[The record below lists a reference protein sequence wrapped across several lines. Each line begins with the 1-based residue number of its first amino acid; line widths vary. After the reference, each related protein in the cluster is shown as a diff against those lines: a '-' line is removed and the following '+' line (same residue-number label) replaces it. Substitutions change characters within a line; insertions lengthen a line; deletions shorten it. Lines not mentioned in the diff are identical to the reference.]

1 MKISER
7 WLRAY
12 VDPPISTTE
21 LSDRMTMA
29 GLEVEAAEPAAPP
42 FQGVVV
48 AEICAFERH
57 PDADRL
63 NVCQVDAGERDANG
77 GQRLRQIVCG
87 APNVAIGMK
96 VPCALPGAL
105 LPGAVAIGEAKMR
118 GVTSL
123 GMLCSA
129 RELGLSTDHGGLL
142 ALDGTLVNGQDIRE
156 ALALDDTVFELKL
169 TPNRADCLSMVGVAR
184 EVSAL
189 TGAPIQLPTRPAVI
203 PTLTDRLAVRIE
215 APDLCGRFSG
225 RVIRGVNARAETP
238 DWMRSRLERAGQRS
252 ISALVDLSNY
262 VMLEL
267 GRPTHVFDL
276 NKLGDASQ
284 GLTVRWA
291 HADESLTLLNG
302 QTVKLA
308 SDVGVIAA
316 SEGPESLAGIM
327 GGEAAAV
334 SLDTT
339 DIYVEAA
346 FWWPTAIAGRARR
359 FNFVTDAGH
368 RFERGVDAQTTVE
381 HLDYLSALIL
391 EICGGQ
397 AGPIDDQ
404 ITALPE
410 RPPVTMRVARANRI
424 LGLSLNQNDCAA
436 VFDRLGF
443 AWTANGATTND
454 ALSEATITVVPP
466 SWRFDLAIEEDLIE
480 EVARIRGFDS
490 LPLRA
495 PLAPANLAA
504 VPGERRTLLNLK
516 RALAA
521 RDYQEIINFSFVS
534 SAGEQA
540 LGLSQGI
547 RLLNPIAEPLDVMRT
562 TLIGG
567 LLETLQRNLNR
578 SAQRVRLFE
587 AGRVFLRV
595 PGKAGDAFEVAGVE
609 QPMRIAA
616 LAFGDSGEPQW
627 GLPSRTVDFYD
638 AKADLEV
645 LLGVNGPNGAFV
657 SDALTF
663 NPRTFEPV
671 TSAGLTS
678 ESPGGASAESIGTAL
693 HPGRSARVHLHGQPL
708 GWIGE
713 LHPRLVSSLDLP
725 RAPIVFELDVEPLLA
740 VSVVKPHEPSK
751 FPQVVRDLA
760 LVVGRDCSAQ
770 SLLSQLR
777 ESIEAVVPDLLQ
789 SCWPFDEYRGKGL
802 ENNEKS
808 LAFRFVFQDNS
819 RTLNDEEID
828 RALRNAIAAAA
839 QHCGARL
846 RG

>member
-21 LSDRMTMA
+21 LSDRLTMA

-63 NVCQVDAGERDANG
+63 NVCQVDAGERDGNG

-142 ALDGTLVNGQDIRE
+142 ALDVALVNGQDIRE

-225 RVIRGVNARAETP
+225 RVIRGVNARAATP
-238 DWMRSRLERAGQRS
+238 DWIRSRLERAGQRS

-308 SDVGVIAA
+308 PDVGVIAA

-595 PGKAGDAFEVAGVE
+595 PGKAGDAFEVAGIE
-609 QPMRIAA
+609 QPLRIAA

-645 LLGVNGPNGAFV
+645 LVGANGPHGSFA
-657 SDALTF
+657 SDAL
-663 NPRTFEPV
+663 TFEPV
-671 TSAGLTS
+671 TSAALTS
-678 ESPGGASAESIGTAL
+678 ESPGGGSAESIGTAL
-693 HPGRSARVHLHGQPL
+693 HPGRSARVHLHGQPV

-713 LHPRLVSSLDLP
+713 LHPRLTSSLDLP

-777 ESIEAVVPDLLQ
+777 ESIEAVVPGLLQ

-819 RTLNDEEID
+819 RTLNDEEIE
-828 RALRNAIAAAA
+828 RALRDAIAAAA

>member
-308 SDVGVIAA
+308 PDVGVIAA

-663 NPRTFEPV
+663 NPLTFEPV

-693 HPGRSARVHLHGQPL
+693 HPGRSARVNLHGQPV

>member
-21 LSDRMTMA
+21 LSDRLTMA

-142 ALDGTLVNGQDIRE
+142 ALDGALVNGQDIRE

-203 PTLTDRLAVRIE
+203 PTLTDRLPVRIE

-308 SDVGVIAA
+308 PDVGVIAA

-663 NPRTFEPV
+663 NPLTFEPV

>member
-21 LSDRMTMA
+21 LSDRLTMA
-29 GLEVEAAEPAAPP
+29 GLEVEAAEPAAPS
-42 FQGVVV
+42 FHGVVV
-48 AEICAFERH
+48 AEICSFERH

-63 NVCQVDAGERDANG
+63 NVCQVDAGERNAKGDK
-77 GQRLRQIVCG
+77 RLRQIVCG
-87 APNVAIGMK
+87 APNVTAGMK
-96 VPCALPGAL
+96 VPCALPGAV
-105 LPGAVAIGEAKMR
+105 LPGAVAIGEATMR

-142 ALDGTLVNGQDIRE
+142 ALDGALANGQDIRE

-169 TPNRADCLSMVGVAR
+169 TPNRADCLSVVGVAR

-189 TGAPIQLPTRPAVI
+189 TGAPIRVPNRPAVI
-203 PTLTDRLAVRIE
+203 PTLNDRLPVSIE

-225 RVIRGVNARAETP
+225 RIIRGVNARATTP
-238 DWMRSRLERAGQRS
+238 DWIRSRLERAGQRS

-276 NKLGDASQ
+276 GKLGDASQ
-284 GLTVRWA
+284 GLKVRWA
-291 HADESLTLLNG
+291 HADELLTLLNG
-302 QTVKLA
+302 QIVKLA
-308 SDVGVIAA
+308 PDVGVIAA

-327 GGEAAAV
+327 GGESAAV

-381 HLDYLSALIL
+381 QLDYLSALIL

-424 LGLSLNQNDCAA
+424 LGLSLSQNDCAA

-443 AWTANGATTND
+443 AWTANDATSDGAMP
-454 ALSEATITVVPP
+454 EAAITVVPP
-466 SWRFDLAIEEDLIE
+466 SWRFDLTIEEDLIE

-495 PLAPANLAA
+495 PLAPAKLAS
-504 VPGERRTLLNLK
+504 VPGEQRTLLHLK

-578 SAQRVRLFE
+578 SVQRVRLFE

-595 PGKAGDAFEVAGVE
+595 PGKSGDAFEVAGVD
-609 QPMRIAA
+609 QPLRIAA
-616 LAFGDSGEPQW
+616 LAFGDTTDPQW
-627 GLPSRTVDFYD
+627 GLPSRAVDFYD
-638 AKADLEV
+638 VKADLEV
-645 LLGVNGPNGAFV
+645 LVGADGPLGSLASN
-657 SDALTF
+657 AL
-663 NPRTFEPV
+663 TFEPV
-671 TSAGLTS
+671 TFAPQG
-678 ESPGGASAESIGTAL
+678 EADDAESIGSAL
-693 HPGRSARVHLHGQPL
+693 HPGRSARVLLHGQPI

-713 LHPRLVSSLDLP
+713 LHPRLTSSLDLP
-725 RAPIVFELDVEPLLA
+725 RAPIVFELDVEPLLS
-740 VSVVKPHEPSK
+740 VSVVKPREPSK

-770 SLLSQLR
+770 SLGSHLR
-777 ESIEAVVPDLLQ
+777 QAIEAAVPGLLQ

-819 RTLNDEEID
+819 RTLNDEEIE
-828 RALRNAIAAAA
+828 RALREAIAAVV

>member
-203 PTLTDRLAVRIE
+203 PALTDRLPVRIE

-308 SDVGVIAA
+308 PDVGVIAA

-663 NPRTFEPV
+663 NPLTFEPM

>member
-142 ALDGTLVNGQDIRE
+142 ALDGALVNGQDIRE

-203 PTLTDRLAVRIE
+203 PTLTDRLPVRIE

-308 SDVGVIAA
+308 PDVGVIAA

-587 AGRVFLRV
+587 SGRVFLRV
-595 PGKAGDAFEVAGVE
+595 PGKAGDAFEVAGIE

-663 NPRTFEPV
+663 NPLTFEPM

-819 RTLNDEEID
+819 RTLNDEEIE
-828 RALRNAIAAAA
+828 RALRDGIAAVA

>member
-29 GLEVEAAEPAAPP
+29 GLEVEAAVPAAPP

-203 PTLTDRLAVRIE
+203 PTLTDRLPVRIE

-308 SDVGVIAA
+308 PDVGVIAA

-587 AGRVFLRV
+587 AGRVFLHV

-663 NPRTFEPV
+663 NPLTFEPV

>member
-21 LSDRMTMA
+21 LSDRLTMA

-42 FQGVVV
+42 FHGVVV

-63 NVCQVDAGERDANG
+63 NVCQVDAGERNANG
-77 GQRLRQIVCG
+77 SVQLRQIVCG
-87 APNVAIGMK
+87 APNVALGMK
-96 VPCALPGAL
+96 VPCALPGAI

-142 ALDGTLVNGQDIRE
+142 ALDGALINGQDIRE

-189 TGAPIQLPTRPAVI
+189 TGASIQLPSRPSVI
-203 PTLTDRLAVRIE
+203 PTLSDRLAVRIE

-225 RVIRGVNARAETP
+225 RIIRGVNARAETP
-238 DWMRSRLERAGQRS
+238 AWIRSRLERAGQRS

-276 NKLGDASQ
+276 SKLGDASQ
-284 GLTVRWA
+284 GLSVRWA
-291 HADESLTLLNG
+291 HDSESLTLLNG
-302 QTVKLA
+302 QTVKLGP
-308 SDVGVIAA
+308 DVGVIAA

-346 FWWPTAIAGRARR
+346 FWWPTSIAGRARR

-391 EICGGQ
+391 EVCGGQ

-404 ITALPE
+404 ITSLPE

-424 LGLSLNQNDCAA
+424 LGLSLSHHDCVA

-443 AWTANGATTND
+443 AWSAT
-454 ALSEATITVVPP
+454 SEETITVIPP
-466 SWRFDLAIEEDLIE
+466 SWRFDLSIEEDLIE

-490 LPLRA
+490 LPLRS
-495 PLAPANLAA
+495 PLAPAKLAA
-504 VPGERRTLLNLK
+504 VPGEQRTLLHLK
-516 RALAA
+516 RVLAA

-534 SAGEQA
+534 SAGEKA
-540 LGLSQGI
+540 LGLLQGI
-547 RLLNPIAEPLDVMRT
+547 RLLNPIAEPLDVMRS

-595 PGKAGDAFEVAGVE
+595 PGKAGGTFEVAGVE
-609 QPMRIAA
+609 QPMRIAG
-616 LAFGDSGEPQW
+616 LAFGDAGEPQW

-645 LLGVNGPNGAFV
+645 LVGADSPYAAFACA
-657 SDALTF
+657 ALTF
-663 NPRTFEPV
+663 EPL
-671 TSAGLTS
+671 TSDSLTS
-678 ESPGGASAESIGTAL
+678 EPAGGSSAGSIGMAL
-693 HPGRSARVHLHGQPL
+693 HPGRSARVHLHGQPV

-713 LHPRLVSSLDLP
+713 LHPRLKSSLDLA
-725 RAPIVFELDVEPLLA
+725 RAPIVFEVDVEPLLA
-740 VSVVKPHEPSK
+740 VSVVRPHEPSK

-760 LVVGRDCSAQ
+760 LVVERDCSAQ
-770 SLLSQLR
+770 SLISHLR
-777 ESIEAVVPDLLQ
+777 QAIEAAVPGLLQ

-819 RTLNDEEID
+819 RTLNDDEIE
-828 RALRNAIAAAA
+828 RALRDAIAAAA

>member
-1 MKISER
+1 
-7 WLRAY
+7 
-12 VDPPISTTE
+12 
-21 LSDRMTMA
+21 
-29 GLEVEAAEPAAPP
+29 
-42 FQGVVV
+42 
-48 AEICAFERH
+48 
-57 PDADRL
+57 
-63 NVCQVDAGERDANG
+63 
-77 GQRLRQIVCG
+77 
-87 APNVAIGMK
+87 
-96 VPCALPGAL
+96 
-105 LPGAVAIGEAKMR
+105 
-118 GVTSL
+118 
-123 GMLCSA
+123 
-129 RELGLSTDHGGLL
+129 
-142 ALDGTLVNGQDIRE
+142 
-156 ALALDDTVFELKL
+156 
-169 TPNRADCLSMVGVAR
+169 
-184 EVSAL
+184 
-189 TGAPIQLPTRPAVI
+189 
-203 PTLTDRLAVRIE
+203 
-215 APDLCGRFSG
+215 
-225 RVIRGVNARAETP
+225 
-238 DWMRSRLERAGQRS
+238 
-252 ISALVDLSNY
+252 
-262 VMLEL
+262 
-267 GRPTHVFDL
+267 
-276 NKLGDASQ
+276 
-284 GLTVRWA
+284 
-291 HADESLTLLNG
+291 
-302 QTVKLA
+302 
-308 SDVGVIAA
+308 
-316 SEGPESLAGIM
+316 
-327 GGEAAAV
+327 
-334 SLDTT
+334 
-339 DIYVEAA
+339 
-346 FWWPTAIAGRARR
+346 
-359 FNFVTDAGH
+359 VTDAGH

-663 NPRTFEPV
+663 NPLAFEPV

>member
-21 LSDRMTMA
+21 LSDRLTMA

-42 FQGVVV
+42 FHGVVV

-77 GQRLRQIVCG
+77 TKRLRQIVCG
-87 APNVAIGMK
+87 APNVAAGMK

-142 ALDGTLVNGQDIRE
+142 ALDSALVNGQDIRE
-156 ALALDDTVFELKL
+156 ALALEDTVFELKL
-169 TPNRADCLSMVGVAR
+169 TPNRADCLSVVGVAR

-189 TGAPIQLPTRPAVI
+189 TGAPIQLPNRPAVI
-203 PTLTDRLAVRIE
+203 PTLSDRLPVRIE
-215 APDLCGRFSG
+215 ASDLCGRFSG
-225 RVIRGVNARAETP
+225 RIIRGVNARATTP
-238 DWMRSRLERAGQRS
+238 GWIRSRLERAGQRS

-276 NKLGDASQ
+276 SKLGDPSQ
-284 GLTVRWA
+284 GLTVRWGR
-291 HADESLTLLNG
+291 ADESLTLLNG
-302 QTVKLA
+302 QTVKLGP
-308 SDVGVIAA
+308 DVGVIAA

-404 ITALPE
+404 ITGLPE

-443 AWTANGATTND
+443 EWTATSD
-454 ALSEATITVVPP
+454 ATITVVPP
-466 SWRFDLAIEEDLIE
+466 SWRFDLTIEEDLIE

-495 PLAPANLAA
+495 PLAPATLAA
-504 VPGERRTLLNLK
+504 VPGERRTLLHLK

-534 SAGEQA
+534 SAGERA

-562 TLIGG
+562 TLVGG

-609 QPMRIAA
+609 QPLRIAA
-616 LAFGDSGEPQW
+616 LAFGDTGEPQW

-645 LLGVNGPNGAFV
+645 LVGSEGPLGVAAAN
-657 SDALTF
+657 ALTF
-663 NPRTFEPV
+663 EPL
-671 TSAGLTS
+671 TSALLAS
-678 ESPGGASAESIGTAL
+678 EPPGAASAESIGTAL
-693 HPGRSARVHLHGQPL
+693 HPGRSARVHLHGQPV

-713 LHPRLVSSLDLP
+713 LHPRLTSSLDLA
-725 RAPIVFELDVEPLLA
+725 RAPIVFELDVEPLLLA
-740 VSVVKPHEPSK
+740 SVVKPREPSK

-760 LVVGRDCSAQ
+760 LVVGRECSAQ
-770 SLLSQLR
+770 SLVSQLR
-777 ESIEAVVPDLLQ
+777 QAIEAAVPGLLQ

-819 RTLNDEEID
+819 RTLNDEEVE
-828 RALRNAIAAAA
+828 RAMRDAIAAAA
-839 QHCGARL
+839 QNCGARL

>member
-1 MKISER
+1 MKISEH

-12 VDPPISTTE
+12 VNPPISTTE
-21 LSDRMTMA
+21 LSDRLTMA

-42 FQGVVV
+42 FHGVVV
-48 AEICAFERH
+48 AEICTFERH

-77 GQRLRQIVCG
+77 SRVLRQIVCG
-87 APNVAIGMK
+87 APNVAVGMK

-118 GVTSL
+118 GVTSR

-142 ALDGTLVNGQDIRE
+142 ALDQTLRNGEDIRS

-169 TPNRADCLSMVGVAR
+169 TPNRADCLSVVGVAR

-189 TGAPIQLPTRPAVI
+189 TGSSIQLPTRATVI
-203 PTLTDRLAVRIE
+203 PTLPDRLPVRIE

-225 RVIRGVNARAETP
+225 RVIRGVNARAATP
-238 DWMRSRLERAGQRS
+238 DWIRSRLERAGQRS

-276 NKLGDASQ
+276 GKLGDPTL

-291 HADESLTLLNG
+291 YADETLTLLNG
-302 QTVKLA
+302 QSVKLA
-308 SDVGVIAA
+308 PDVGVIAA
-316 SEGPESLAGIM
+316 AEGPESLAGIM

-391 EICGGQ
+391 EVCGGQ

-404 ITALPE
+404 ITGLPE
-410 RPPVTMRVARANRI
+410 RPPVTLRVARANRI
-424 LGLSLNQNDCAA
+424 LGLALSQDDCAS

-443 AWTANGATTND
+443 AWTADGAAT
-454 ALSEATITVVPP
+454 EATITVVPP
-466 SWRFDLAIEEDLIE
+466 SWRFDLSIEEDLIE

-495 PLAPANLAA
+495 PLAPAKLAA

-516 RALAA
+516 RTLAA

-540 LGLSQGI
+540 LGLSRAI

-587 AGRVFLRV
+587 AGRVFLRA
-595 PGKAGDAFEVAGVE
+595 PGKPGDALEVAGVE
-609 QPMRIAA
+609 QPLRIAA
-616 LAFGDSGEPQW
+616 LAFGDTSDPQW

-638 AKADLEV
+638 AKADLEALV
-645 LLGVNGPNGAFV
+645 GVDGPLASAA

-663 NPRTFEPV
+663 EPLKPEL
-671 TSAGLTS
+671 STS
-678 ESPGGASAESIGTAL
+678 EKSVGASGDSIVSAL
-693 HPGRSARVHLHGQPL
+693 HPGRSARVHLHGQPV

-713 LHPRLVSSLDLP
+713 LHPRLTGALDLP

-740 VSVVKPHEPSK
+740 VSVVKPREPSK

-760 LVVGRDCSAQ
+760 LVVERDCPAQ
-770 SLLSQLR
+770 RLVSHLR
-777 ESIEAVVPDLLQ
+777 QAIEVAAPGLLQ

-819 RTLNDEEID
+819 RTLNDEEIE
-828 RALRNAIAAAA
+828 RSLRDAIAAVA

>member
-1 MKISER
+1 
-7 WLRAY
+7 
-12 VDPPISTTE
+12 
-21 LSDRMTMA
+21 
-29 GLEVEAAEPAAPP
+29 
-42 FQGVVV
+42 
-48 AEICAFERH
+48 
-57 PDADRL
+57 
-63 NVCQVDAGERDANG
+63 
-77 GQRLRQIVCG
+77 
-87 APNVAIGMK
+87 
-96 VPCALPGAL
+96 
-105 LPGAVAIGEAKMR
+105 
-118 GVTSL
+118 
-123 GMLCSA
+123 
-129 RELGLSTDHGGLL
+129 
-142 ALDGTLVNGQDIRE
+142 
-156 ALALDDTVFELKL
+156 
-169 TPNRADCLSMVGVAR
+169 
-184 EVSAL
+184 
-189 TGAPIQLPTRPAVI
+189 
-203 PTLTDRLAVRIE
+203 
-215 APDLCGRFSG
+215 
-225 RVIRGVNARAETP
+225 
-238 DWMRSRLERAGQRS
+238 
-252 ISALVDLSNY
+252 
-262 VMLEL
+262 
-267 GRPTHVFDL
+267 
-276 NKLGDASQ
+276 
-284 GLTVRWA
+284 
-291 HADESLTLLNG
+291 
-302 QTVKLA
+302 
-308 SDVGVIAA
+308 
-316 SEGPESLAGIM
+316 M

-346 FWWPTAIAGRARR
+346 FLWPTAIAGLARR

-404 ITALPE
+404 ITGLPE
-410 RPPVTMRVARANRI
+410 RAPVTMRVARANRI
-424 LGLSLNQNDCAA
+424 LGLSLSHHDCAA

-443 AWTANGATTND
+443 EWSAMSD
-454 ALSEATITVVPP
+454 STITVTPP
-466 SWRFDLAIEEDLIE
+466 SWRFDLSIEEDLIE

-495 PLAPANLAA
+495 PLAPANLSA
-504 VPGERRTLLNLK
+504 VPGERRTLMQLK

-534 SAGEQA
+534 SAGEKA
-540 LGLSQGI
+540 LGRSQGI

-587 AGRVFLRV
+587 AGRVFLSV

-616 LAFGDSGEPQW
+616 LAFGEISEPQW

-645 LLGVNGPNGAFV
+645 LVGADGPHGAFA
-657 SDALTF
+657 SAAL
-663 NPRTFEPV
+663 TFEPV
-671 TSAGLTS
+671 ASGALPP

-693 HPGRSARVHLHGQPL
+693 HPGRSARVHLHGQPV

-713 LHPRLVSSLDLP
+713 LHPQLISSLDLA

-740 VSVVKPHEPSK
+740 VSLVKPHEPSK

-760 LVVGRDCSAQ
+760 LVVGRDCAAQ

-777 ESIEAVVPDLLQ
+777 EAIEAVVPGLLQ

-819 RTLNDEEID
+819 RTLNDEEIE
-828 RALRNAIAAAA
+828 RALRDAIATAA

>member
-21 LSDRMTMA
+21 LSDRLTMA

-63 NVCQVDAGERDANG
+63 NVCQVDAGERDGNG

-142 ALDGTLVNGQDIRE
+142 ALDVALVNGQDIRE

-308 SDVGVIAA
+308 PDVGVIAA

-424 LGLSLNQNDCAA
+424 LGLSLDQNDCAA

-534 SAGEQA
+534 SAGEQT

-595 PGKAGDAFEVAGVE
+595 PGKAGDAFEVAGIE
-609 QPMRIAA
+609 QPLRIAA

-645 LLGVNGPNGAFV
+645 LLGANGPHGSFA
-657 SDALTF
+657 SDAL
-663 NPRTFEPV
+663 TFEPV

-678 ESPGGASAESIGTAL
+678 ESPGGGSAESIGTAL
-693 HPGRSARVHLHGQPL
+693 HPGRSARVHLHGQPV

-713 LHPRLVSSLDLP
+713 LHPRLTSSLDLP

-819 RTLNDEEID
+819 RTLNDDEID

>member
-308 SDVGVIAA
+308 PDVGVIAA

-663 NPRTFEPV
+663 NPLTFEPV

-777 ESIEAVVPDLLQ
+777 ESIEAVVPDL
-789 SCWPFDEYRGKGL
+789 
-802 ENNEKS
+802 
-808 LAFRFVFQDNS
+808 
-819 RTLNDEEID
+819 
-828 RALRNAIAAAA
+828 
-839 QHCGARL
+839 
-846 RG
+846 